1 MGIAFVSVM
10 LAYAVALLFLTRK
23 WLELPQSFYEEVQEH
38 LRITVVI
45 PVRNEAESIIALLS
59 AIENQSYPKE
69 AFEVIVIDD
78 QSTDD
83 TFRLVEDFKNQ
94 SLLDIQLLSSNPTQG
109 SPKKQA
115 IELAVN
121 KVSKGEIIVTT
132 DGDCTVGVDWLKSIN
147 QTFKEDN
154 TQLVMGPVAY
164 EVESLA
170 DRLQW
175 VEFSALQAMSGAL
188 LSLGVPSMGN
198 GANLAYRKSAFME
211 VDGFTG
217 NLDVTSGD
225 DEFLVRKIA
234 HQYGV
239 KSLQY
244 LKSTSAI
251 VTTLPAQGVATIIN
265 QKIRW
270 SSKWKHQSGTAPWLF
285 PVMILLLNMM
295 PLLALIGYACSFI
308 ELEVVVSGWVLKAL
322 GDMAIAQSS
331 ATFYD
336 REHKWRDL
344 ILAEII
350 YPVYVLFFG
359 IASIFG
365 KYTWKDRKYNE

>member
-23 WLELPQSFYEEVQEH
+23 WLELPQSFHEEVQDQFK
-38 LRITVVI
+38 ITVVI

-59 AIENQSYPKE
+59 AIENQNYPKE

-83 TFRLVEDFKNQ
+83 TFGLIEDFKNQ
-94 SLLDIQLLSSNPTQG
+94 SLLDIQLLSSQPTQG

-115 IELAVN
+115 IELAV
-121 KVSKGEIIVTT
+121 KASTGEIILTT
-132 DGDCTVGVDWLKSIN
+132 DGDCTVGTDWLDSIN
-147 QTFKEDN
+147 QAFKMGG

-164 EVESLA
+164 EVRSLV

-175 VEFSALQAMSGAL
+175 IEFSVLQAVSGTL

-198 GANLAYRKSAFME
+198 GANLAYRKSAFLE

-217 NLDVTSGD
+217 NLDVASGD

-244 LKSTSAI
+244 LKHTTAI
-251 VTTLPAQGVATIIN
+251 VITQPAQGMGTIIN

-285 PVMILLLNMM
+285 PVVILLLNMM
-295 PLLALIGYACSFI
+295 PLLALIGYAYSI
-308 ELEVVVSGWVLKAL
+308 VELEEVVSGWVLKAL

-331 ATFYD
+331 ATYCG

>member
-23 WLELPQSFYEEVQEH
+23 WLELPQSFHEEVQEH

-59 AIENQSYPKE
+59 AIENQNYPIE
-69 AFEVIVIDD
+69 AFEVIVVDD

-83 TFRLVEDFKNQ
+83 TFDLVEAFKNQ
-94 SLLDIQLLSSNPTQG
+94 SPLDIQLLSSDPTQG

-121 KVSKGEIIVTT
+121 ASKGEIILTT
-132 DGDCTVGVDWLKSIN
+132 DGDCTVGTDWLDSIN
-147 QTFKEDN
+147 QAFKEED

-164 EVESLA
+164 EIRSLA

-175 VEFSALQAMSGAL
+175 VEFSALQAVSATL

-198 GANLAYRKSAFME
+198 GANLAYRKSAFLK
-211 VDGFTG
+211 VDGFAG
-217 NLDVTSGD
+217 NLDVASGD
-225 DEFLVRKIA
+225 DEFLVRKMA
-234 HQYGV
+234 RHYGV

-244 LKSTSAI
+244 LKSTTAI
-251 VTTLPAQGVATIIN
+251 VSTLPAQGIATIIN

-270 SSKWKHQSGTAPWLF
+270 SSKWKHQPGTAPWLF
-285 PVMILLLNMM
+285 PVVILLLNMM
-295 PLLALIGYACSFI
+295 PLLTLIAYAYSI
-308 ELEVVVSGWVLKAL
+308 VELEEVVSGWVLKAL

-350 YPVYVLFFG
+350 YPLYVLFFG